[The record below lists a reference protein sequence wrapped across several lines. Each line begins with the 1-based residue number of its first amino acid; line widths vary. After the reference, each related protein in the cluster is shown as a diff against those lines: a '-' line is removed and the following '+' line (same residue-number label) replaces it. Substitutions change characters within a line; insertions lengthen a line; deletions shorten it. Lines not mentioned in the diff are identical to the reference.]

1 MKKSKFLKP
10 FSFASL
16 ALLIGA
22 AGVFAFAPLGAN
34 PNNFAN
40 ANTLSDEINTKA
52 DGETIKYAPSALGL
66 DPENDPVIY
75 TTESGLEIKFG
86 GAITALGGGNEKNDF
101 AAETL
106 PSGKPLSGYP
116 YFTMGT
122 YNGYAVN
129 WVIIGKST
137 TGIPTTS
144 TSTGMS
150 DYNYEKLSTWQ
161 GKTSESP
168 TYKHFFEQTYD
179 ATTPAGAAIKNS
191 GTLNNYAARK
201 IEYMFNPSILSSIVP
216 NSEIDAGCV
225 LAISECCLGYSW
237 FNCTSGG
244 ATGANGTTTA
254 STSYG
259 SRYRYLADNYHTSH
273 TTTFKYTQLKDG
285 TLYSYMNN
293 LYSSTL
299 GLTQAQQRMIVAQK
313 LNTIYNN
320 YNGSS
325 IVSYMDSY
333 SSDGNTLYN
342 MFPLASKYF
351 AANGTNHSLGA
362 ESFDI
367 HRYITNPSLKVAYQ
381 IGTTTKDT
389 YWMRSSDFN
398 LNGSG
403 ISPFGCGR
411 TNTDG
416 TYANNRANNN
426 LGVRPACV
434 VKFV

>member
-1 MKKSKFLKP
+1 MKKIFFNISTRGGDLQTPTKTKRKFLRT
-10 FSFASL
+10 FSFTSL
-16 ALLIGA
+16 ALLMGA

-34 PNNFAN
+34 SNNLAS

-52 DGETIKYAPSALGL
+52 DGENIKYAPSPLGL

-75 TTESGLEIKFG
+75 TTESGLEIKYG

-168 TYKHFFEQTYD
+168 TYKHFFEQTYE

-201 IEYMFNPSILSSIVP
+201 IEYMFNPSILSSIVS

-225 LAISECCLGYSW
+225 LVLSENCLG
-237 FNCTSGG
+237 
-244 ATGANGTTTA
+244 
-254 STSYG
+254 TSYFNQDIASNNCYEG
-259 SRYRYLADNYHTSH
+259 SAIQTICLNFYNT
-273 TTTFKYTQLKDG
+273 
-285 TLYSYMNN
+285 
-293 LYSSTL
+293 TL
-299 GLTQAQQRMIVAQK
+299 GLTSSQKNLIVKQDFTSLWRDVSNSTNQTIFLLGGRGEKFSVEKYLTAAQRK
-313 LNTIYNN
+313 LTTAWHTRSGHYD
-320 YNGSS
+320 YGNGCYYVDTS
-325 IVSYMDSY
+325 
-333 SSDGNTLYN
+333 GN
-342 MFPLASKYF
+342 F
-351 AANGTNHSLGA
+351 
-362 ESFDI
+362 
-367 HRYITNPSLKVAYQ
+367 IT
-381 IGTTTKDT
+381 
-389 YWMRSSDFN
+389 
-398 LNGSG
+398 GSG
-403 ISPFGCGR
+403 IFVS
-411 TNTDG
+411 NV
-416 TYANNRANNN
+416 Y
-426 LGVRPACV
+426 GVRPACV